1 MAAEYPNISKGPI
14 SPPDVWIQKNTCC
27 VTQWSW
33 SLCHDPK
40 KYVTQRDH
48 GFSVGGRG
56 WFKNRLE
63 GLSRWKNWMH
73 FLSTFVQLPK
83 KKIPLPFNWLVL
95 SDDLNEQKRP
105 FSPIIQRPKW
115 ATGYGLST
123 FPRKNGTLSSRFSPG
138 FFGFCQGTPPFGVK
152 PLHPSFQEEMKTPEE
167 GGFKRVDF
175 HPGKTTNPK
184 KTYQKQNLGG
194 GFIYFLSSPLFG
206 EDSHFD

>member
-105 FSPIIQRPKW
+105 FSPIIQGPKW

-138 FFGFCQGTPPFGVK
+138 FFGFCQGKLLRHLEWNLSIQVSRRRWRLQKKVVSNGWIFTREK
-152 PLHPSFQEEMKTPEE
+152 PRT
-167 GGFKRVDF
+167 
-175 HPGKTTNPK
+175 PK
-184 KTYQKQNLGG
+184 KRTRNKT
-194 GFIYFLSSPLFG
+194 
-206 EDSHFD
+206 